1 MDPGAGFF
9 QFHGIWAPGVRAFR
23 SLMFRTK
30 ALLIMLAM
38 AVPTALLG
46 TVFVQ
51 ARLETIETAE
61 LERLGVAYVKEAT
74 SLQRAL
80 SDYRKAAMKA
90 AASSGPKPE
99 EQRSALDASWQR
111 LEAIDKSLG
120 TKLGTTEALGKVRE
134 ALAAL
139 PAVSAG
145 TASAA
150 SLYGHLRTLGASI
163 NAVIIAASDGSGLML
178 DPDLDTFYLMDAG
191 IVRLPLT
198 LERVSLMEALAAA
211 AAIQGHADAE
221 ALVELSRLD
230 TLVDDQSV
238 SVAAG
243 LGKVLGVHPESRS
256 ALDFAPVQA
265 SMQAL
270 QRRALSEPG
279 TGGAAAAVQLQQLG
293 EAAATS
299 AWTLQAHA
307 AEQLDALLKE
317 RASKTGSAV
326 RMAGAVVTSFT
337 LLAGYLF
344 YAFFLVMN
352 GGLREVERHLRSMT
366 DGDLTTTPR
375 PWGRDEAAQLMNTL
389 QAMQGSLRGIVR
401 EVRIASDGL
410 VQAGD
415 EIAGASMDLSHRSE
429 QAAAQLEASASA
441 MDQISATVQ
450 NTADTSRAASDLA
463 TANASGAGQGGQT
476 IAQVVE
482 TMQGV
487 HDASMKISE
496 IIGVIDGIAFQTNI
510 LALNA
515 AIEAARAGEHGKGFA
530 VVAGEVRGLAQ
541 RSASAAREIK
551 GLITVS
557 VDRVSG
563 GTRIVGQAGQQI
575 GELVVT
581 ADRMKGLMA
590 EVLRAAAE
598 QSAGVHSIGESLQTL
613 DTQTQQNAALVEQT
627 AAAAGS
633 LRDQAV
639 ALAARVARF
648 KLPA

>member
-1 MDPGAGFF
+1 
-9 QFHGIWAPGVRAFR
+9 
-23 SLMFRTK
+23 MFRTK
-30 ALLIMLAM
+30 AVLIMLAM
-38 AVPTALLG
+38 AVPTVLLG
-46 TVFVQ
+46 GVFIQ

-61 LERLGVAYVKEAT
+61 LERLGVSYVKEAT
-74 SLQRAL
+74 KLQRAVAE
-80 SDYRKAAMKA
+80 YQRAAIDA
-90 AASSGPKPE
+90 AAKSQPTPKE
-99 EQRSALDASWQR
+99 ARAALDERWAR
-111 LEAIDKSLG
+111 LEAADKELG
-120 TKLGTTEALGKVRE
+120 TKLGTTESLSKVRE

-139 PAVSAG
+139 PAEASGVAG
-145 TASAA
+145 I
-150 SLYGHLRTLGASI
+150 YDRCRTLGASV

-178 DPDLDTFYLMDAG
+178 DPDLDTFYLMDVS
-191 IVRLPLT
+191 IVRMPLT
-198 LERVSLMEALAAA
+198 LERLSRMEALVGAMTV
-211 AAIQGHADAE
+211 IGRPDADV
-221 ALVELSRLD
+221 LLELGRLD
-230 TLVDDQSV
+230 TLVEDQSTGMV
-238 SVAAG
+238 AG

-256 ALDFAPVQA
+256 ALAYLPVQT
-265 SMQAL
+265 SMQEL
-270 QRRALSEPG
+270 RKRALSAPG
-279 TGGAAAAVQLQQLG
+279 TGGAAAAVELRSLG
-293 EAAATS
+293 DAAGAS
-299 AWTLQAHA
+299 AWALQAQA
-307 AEQLDALLKE
+307 AEQLDGLLKE
-317 RASKTGSAV
+317 RAAKTWSAIQ
-326 RMAGAVVTSFT
+326 MAGAVVASFM

-366 DGDLTTTPR
+366 EGDLTTSPH
-375 PWGRDEAAQLMNTL
+375 PWGCDEAAQLMQTL
-389 QAMQGSLRGIVR
+389 QNMQASLRGIVR
-401 EVRIASDGL
+401 EVRTASDGL
-410 VQAGD
+410 VQAGA
-415 EIAGASMDLSHRSE
+415 EIAGASMDLSQRSE

-441 MDQISATVQ
+441 MDEISATVQ

-476 IAQVVE
+476 IAQVVA

-487 HDASMKISE
+487 HDASMRISE
-496 IIGVIDGIAFQTNI
+496 IISVIDGIAFQTNI

-551 GLITVS
+551 GLITDS

-575 GELVVT
+575 RELVVT
-581 ADRMKGLMA
+581 ADRMKGLMS

-639 ALAARVARF
+639 ALSDRVARF
-648 KLPA
+648 RLPV

>member
-1 MDPGAGFF
+1 
-9 QFHGIWAPGVRAFR
+9 
-23 SLMFRTK
+23 
-30 ALLIMLAM
+30 
-38 AVPTALLG
+38 
-46 TVFVQ
+46 
-51 ARLETIETAE
+51 
-61 LERLGVAYVKEAT
+61 
-74 SLQRAL
+74 
-80 SDYRKAAMKA
+80 
-90 AASSGPKPE
+90 
-99 EQRSALDASWQR
+99 
-111 LEAIDKSLG
+111 
-120 TKLGTTEALGKVRE
+120 
-134 ALAAL
+134 
-139 PAVSAG
+139 
-145 TASAA
+145 
-150 SLYGHLRTLGASI
+150 
-163 NAVIIAASDGSGLML
+163 ML
-178 DPDLDTFYLMDAG
+178 DPDLDTFYLMDVG
-191 IVRLPLT
+191 IVRMPLI
-198 LERVSLMEALAAA
+198 LERLSGMEALAAA
-211 AAIQGHADAE
+211 VALNGRPDADA
-221 ALVELSRLD
+221 LLELSRLD
-230 TLVDDQSV
+230 TLVDDQSTG
-238 SVAAG
+238 VAAG
-243 LGKVLGVHPESRS
+243 LGKVLAVHPESLAS
-256 ALDFAPVQA
+256 LDYAPVQA

-270 QRRALSEPG
+270 RKQALSAAG
-279 TGGAAAAVQLQQLG
+279 SGGVGAAIQWQHQG
-293 EAAATS
+293 QAAASS

-317 RASKTGSAV
+317 RASKTWSAI
-326 RMAGAVVTSFT
+326 RMAGAVVASFT

-344 YAFFLVMN
+344 YAFYLVVN
-352 GGLREVERHLRSMT
+352 GGMREVERHLRSMT

-375 PWGRDEAAQLMNTL
+375 PWGCDEAAQLMQTM
-389 QAMQGSLRGIVR
+389 QAMQHSLRGIVR

-410 VQAGD
+410 VQAGA

-441 MDQISATVQ
+441 MDEISATVQ

-463 TANASGAGQGGQT
+463 TANASGAGQGGHT
-476 IAQVVE
+476 IAQVVA

-487 HDASMKISE
+487 HDASLKISE
-496 IIGVIDGIAFQTNI
+496 IISVIDGIAFQTNI

-551 GLITVS
+551 GLITDS

-575 GELVVT
+575 RELVVT

-633 LRDQAV
+633 LLDQAV
-639 ALAARVARF
+639 ALADRVSRF
-648 KLPA
+648 RLPA

>member
-1 MDPGAGFF
+1 
-9 QFHGIWAPGVRAFR
+9 VR
-23 SLMFRTK
+23 
-30 ALLIMLAM
+30 
-38 AVPTALLG
+38 
-46 TVFVQ
+46 
-51 ARLETIETAE
+51 
-61 LERLGVAYVKEAT
+61 
-74 SLQRAL
+74 
-80 SDYRKAAMKA
+80 D
-90 AASSGPKPE
+90 
-99 EQRSALDASWQR
+99 
-111 LEAIDKSLG
+111 
-120 TKLGTTEALGKVRE
+120 
-134 ALAAL
+134 
-139 PAVSAG
+139 
-145 TASAA
+145 
-150 SLYGHLRTLGASI
+150 
-163 NAVIIAASDGSGLML
+163 
-178 DPDLDTFYLMDAG
+178 
-191 IVRLPLT
+191 
-198 LERVSLMEALAAA
+198 
-211 AAIQGHADAE
+211 
-221 ALVELSRLD
+221 
-230 TLVDDQSV
+230 
-238 SVAAG
+238 
-243 LGKVLGVHPESRS
+243 
-256 ALDFAPVQA
+256 
-265 SMQAL
+265 
-270 QRRALSEPG
+270 
-279 TGGAAAAVQLQQLG
+279 
-293 EAAATS
+293 
-299 AWTLQAHA
+299 
-307 AEQLDALLKE
+307 
-317 RASKTGSAV
+317 
-326 RMAGAVVTSFT
+326 
-337 LLAGYLF
+337 
-344 YAFFLVMN
+344 
-352 GGLREVERHLRSMT
+352 
-366 DGDLTTTPR
+366 
-375 PWGRDEAAQLMNTL
+375 
-389 QAMQGSLRGIVR
+389 
-401 EVRIASDGL
+401 ASDGL

-575 GELVVT
+575 GDLVAT
-581 ADRMKGLMA
+581 ADRMKGMMA

-639 ALAARVARF
+639 ALADRVARF